1 MVPASIREKFL
12 PITERVPDGYTLEYR
27 PGLLGKGKVHFVRKS
42 DNIDV
47 WQTCYLLQ
55 MRQDTPPDDVWHGA
69 AVCDELVNVDE
80 QPDDR
85 GAFADLPAELSR
97 AKEYSIFMKQLKE
110 HLYREEK
117 LELWCCGAFTPPEI
131 SDAKSKESEADF
143 RARLRPKLPDAL
155 ARAKDELEKSYA
167 KKLMDAQTKLQKA
180 QNAVSSRRWQFWAK
194 LGSAAWVVFD
204 TVMAGFGKN
213 MPGRRR
219 SLDPALRGIATETSS
234 SSNAK
239 LDLAAGTTRPCSRFS
254 KRRTTSSSNLKSTS
268 AKTD

>member
-1 MVPASIREKFL
+1 
-12 PITERVPDGYTLEYR
+12 
-27 PGLLGKGKVHFVRKS
+27 
-42 DNIDV
+42 
-47 WQTCYLLQ
+47 
-55 MRQDTPPDDVWHGA
+55 
-69 AVCDELVNVDE
+69 
-80 QPDDR
+80 
-85 GAFADLPAELSR
+85 
-97 AKEYSIFMKQLKE
+97 MKQLKE
-110 HLYREEK
+110 HLYREQK

-131 SDAKSKESEADF
+131 SDAKSKESEPDF

-155 ARAKDELEKSYA
+155 ASAKDELEKSYA

-194 LGSAAWVVFD
+194 LGSAVWVVFD

-239 LDLAAGTTRPCSRFS
+239 LDLERARQSLQQIQQEKDDKLKQLEVDLSENGLKLERLAITPQKGDIEADEVSLMWFPFRISPTGAAEPVYSVENQS
-254 KRRTTSSSNLKSTS
+254 P
-268 AKTD
+268 